1 MKCSRDTT
9 RKENYKPMT
18 LMNTDANI
26 LGKTLANRIE
36 GHAKRIT
43 HYEYVGF
50 IPGNQEGSNI
60 CMSKM

>member
-1 MKCSRDTT
+1 MKCNGDTT

-26 LGKTLANRIE
+26 LSKTLANRTE
-36 GHAKRIT
+36 EHGKRTT
-43 HYEYVGF
+43 HCEHVGF

-60 CMSKM
+60 RK

>member
-1 MKCSRDTT
+1 MKCNGDTT

-26 LGKTLANRIE
+26 LSKTLANRTE
-36 GHAKRIT
+36 EHGKKTT
-43 HYEYVGF
+43 HCEYVGF

-60 CMSKM
+60 HKSEM